1 MASSE
6 STRVVNAALVG
17 NFLVA
22 LTKLAAA
29 LITGSS
35 AMTSEAVHSAVDTGN
50 ELLLL
55 HGLRKAA
62 RPPDADHP
70 FGHGR
75 EIYFWSFIVALL
87 FFALG
92 AVVSVY
98 TGLQHLRSPVEIVRP
113 VVSYVVLALALVFE
127 GGAWLVAFR
136 HFRTTKGDVGYLEAV
151 RRSKDPTTFIVLA
164 EDSGAVIGILIALA
178 GTVAAQRLARP
189 EFDGMASIGIG
200 ILLGLIAIVLA
211 RETKGLLIGEPAR
224 SELVSSICTMAQA
237 EPGIQRSNGLFTVHM
252 GPHQVVAALSVDFK
266 DSLSALEVERIIAA
280 LEDRVRKAHPEVVS
294 LLIKPQKPER
304 ADFGQ
309 AAGHDDQE

>member
-1 MASSE
+1 MAASE
-6 STRVVNAALVG
+6 STRVVNAALLG

-22 LTKLAAA
+22 LTKVAAA
-29 LITGSS
+29 LVTGSS
-35 AMTSEAVHSAVDTGN
+35 AMTSEAVHSTVDTGN

-55 HGLRKAA
+55 YGLRQAA

-98 TGLQHLRSPVEIVRP
+98 EGLHHIRSPAAIVKP
-113 VVSYVVLALALVFE
+113 VVNFIVLGLALVFE
-127 GGAWLVAFR
+127 GASWWVAFKQ
-136 HFRTTKGDVGYLEAV
+136 FRATKGDVGYLEAV

-164 EDSGAVIGILIALA
+164 EDTGAVLGIVIALA
-178 GTVAAQRLARP
+178 GTIAAQVLARP
-189 EFDGMASIGIG
+189 ALDGTASVGIG
-200 ILLGLIAIVLA
+200 LLLGLIAVVLA
-211 RETKGLLIGEPAR
+211 RETKGLLIGEPAN
-224 SELVSSICTMAQA
+224 SELVSSICAMASA

-252 GPHQVVAALSVDFK
+252 GPRQVVAALSVDFK
-266 DSLSALEVERIIAA
+266 DTLSALEVERIVAS

-304 ADFGQ
+304 ADF
-309 AAGHDDQE
+309 QEQEEH

>member
-1 MASSE
+1 MATTE
-6 STRVVNAALVG
+6 TTRVVNAALIG
-17 NFLVA
+17 NLLVA
-22 LTKLAAA
+22 VTKVAAA
-29 LITGSS
+29 LVTGSS
-35 AMTSEAVHSAVDTGN
+35 AMRSEAVHSAVDTGN

-55 HGLRKAA
+55 YGLRKAA

-98 TGLQHLRSPVEIVRP
+98 QGIHHLRAPVEINRP
-113 VVSYVVLALALVFE
+113 VVNYVVLGLALLFE
-127 GGAWLVAFR
+127 GGSWRVAFE
-136 HFRTTKGDVGYLEAV
+136 HFRATKGELGYFDAV

-164 EDSGAVIGILIALA
+164 EDTGAVIGILIALA
-178 GTVAAQRLARP
+178 GTVAARVFARP
-189 EFDGMASIGIG
+189 ELDGMASIGIG
-200 ILLGLIAIVLA
+200 ILLGLIALVLA

-224 SELVSSICTMAQA
+224 SEITDAICRLASA
-237 EPGIQRSNGLFTVHM
+237 EPGIQRSNGLFTVHI

-266 DSLSALEVERIIAA
+266 DSLSALEVERIVAS
-280 LEDRVRKAHPEVVS
+280 LEDRVREAHPEVVS

-304 ADFGQ
+304 ADFTES
-309 AAGHDDQE
+309 AGHDDQE